1 MSEPRD
7 DTSSSTGSDEL
18 PAFHGE
24 TNSGALSD
32 EELDGLSSRP
42 AEGMPPAAGGAN
54 AEHAQRSWIV
64 KNSEQEAPDSQGP

>member
-7 DTSSSTGSDEL
+7 ETTSSNGSDEL
-18 PAFHGE
+18 PVLDGE
-24 TNSGALSD
+24 TSSGALSD
-32 EELDGLSSRP
+32 EELEGLSSQP